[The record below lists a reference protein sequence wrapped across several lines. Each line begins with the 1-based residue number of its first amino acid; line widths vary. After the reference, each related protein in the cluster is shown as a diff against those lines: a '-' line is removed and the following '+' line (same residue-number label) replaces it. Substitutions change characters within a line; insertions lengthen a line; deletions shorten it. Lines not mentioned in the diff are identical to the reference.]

1 MRVVGNDHPAL
12 LQQFKLVV
20 QIETWLG
27 IGGARGTKE
36 YSGPHRRMQR
46 DRPYWLFFSDFLAEE
61 ASITLMIRGPPTP
74 DIRAANLSFA
84 G

>member
-61 ASITLMIRGPPTP
+61 VFDYLDDPRTAHSRYSRG
-74 DIRAANLSFA
+74 
-84 G
+84 